1 MALANNSSILE
12 GVGFKHAHDKAD
24 STLRV
29 PRPATATLAEKAAA
43 DEAKMPVARLIP
55 SAGVSTPEQTVD
67 RAGFW
72 GNQIKRGGL
81 FVIPLGSPRAQESL
95 KRADTEAIHPE
106 PNEQHVTLRRD
117 AATDLL
123 SAAGVPGALVD
134 SRAEAAGQRE
144 AYRRLIHG
152 CVGAAGPR
160 RRKRSRGETGAGLA
174 AQLRRVVC
182 RRSCRTRTRPQADG
196 R

>member
-1 MALANNSSILE
+1 M
-12 GVGFKHAHDKAD
+12 
-24 STLRV
+24 
-29 PRPATATLAEKAAA
+29 
-43 DEAKMPVARLIP
+43 
-55 SAGVSTPEQTVD
+55 D

-152 CVGAAGPR
+152 CVEPLARAVENEVAEKLALDLRFNFGGLFAADLAG
-160 RRKRSRGETGAGLA
+160 RGRALKQMVDSGVALDLALATVGLGGEA
-174 AQLRRVVC
+174 
-182 RRSCRTRTRPQADG
+182 
-196 R
+196 